1 MKRFALT
8 LFAVL
13 LAVLNSHSMEVGG
26 IDIPERRDDLHLLG
40 AGVLRKGLFFKVYA
54 GALYIVDNADAGPD
68 LSADPKR
75 LDIYYYHNTPKK
87 YMIRAAEK
95 TLRRNLSREELTR
108 LRPAIDRLHDAY
120 IDGRPG
126 TVASIVH
133 RPGEGLVY
141 LFNGHPL
148 LTIEDDQFANAYFS
162 IWLGDRP
169 SSRSMKKALLN
180 GHCKDNP
187 NG

>member
-1 MKRFALT
+1 MKRFTLT

-13 LAVLNSHSMEVGG
+13 LSALNSHSMEVGG

-40 AGVLRKGLFFKVYA
+40 AGVLKKGFFFSVYT
-54 GALYIVDNADAGPD
+54 GALYVADPGNAAHD
-68 LSADPKR
+68 LSAEPKQ
-75 LDIYYYHNTPKK
+75 LDVYYYHNTPKK

-95 TLRRNLSREELTR
+95 ALRKNLSRKELEH

-126 TVASIVH
+126 AVASIVH
-133 RPGEGLVY
+133 RPGKGLVY
-141 LFNGHPL
+141 LFNGHPM
-148 LTIEDDQFANAYFS
+148 LTIEDDRFANAYFS
-162 IWLGDRP
+162 VWLGDRP

-180 GHCKDNP
+180 GNRKDNP